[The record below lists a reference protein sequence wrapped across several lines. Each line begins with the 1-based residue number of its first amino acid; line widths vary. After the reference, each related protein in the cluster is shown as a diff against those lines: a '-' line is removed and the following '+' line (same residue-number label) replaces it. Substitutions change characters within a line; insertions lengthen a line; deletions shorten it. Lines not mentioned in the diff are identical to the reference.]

1 MNTFALWRLF
11 HRSPAAVAR
20 SLRAMQ
26 ADTQSVVD
34 TTATA
39 DDQLAAQS
47 NAQLEVS
54 GQLTADEGPAA
65 SSDMQSMNM
74 SVTNE
79 LAADTIATETVISD
93 ATTPA
98 ADVTDASGMQA
109 FAQTASDSI
118 AQPVRAGR
126 RGGGDFT
133 GLLAI
138 IAFAAA
144 TAIFLTVLGGLHGFI
159 WRASPD
165 HTTACMFDTSRCTS
179 HDNVSADGEFYVML
193 AIFACVLLIV
203 PFTTLAG
210 SAARLAATRR
220 DERLATL
227 RLVGATTSQVTRLTA
242 FEAVSQAVT
251 GAIIGVGGYFA
262 IMPLIM
268 TLTFENRHFNF
279 EQLWVGPIA
288 LVGTVVGVALLALV
302 SALVTL
308 RRVAITPLGVTARQG
323 STLPSGWRAVIFV
336 VVLIG
341 GFVVLNSLQL
351 FAQAGAIVVYAIVF
365 GIIGGCFMLLN
376 LIGSWIVTAVAKTR
390 VRHPKNAAVMIA
402 MRRILDNPKRAW
414 RNVSGIA
421 LAVFVAGITSVCG
434 ILATGDNAD
443 PESLMMMHDIA
454 LGGTLT
460 LVFAAVLAAV
470 SSGIMQSA
478 NVYDQAA
485 EYHMLILEGTD
496 ARTLRRARFSEV
508 LTPLNTV
515 IIVAAGCS
523 MFLMLPLLGS
533 ALTAPAV
540 LLRFALGIAL
550 CYALVSVGALCAN
563 RTAARLDT
571 VSRRRDD

>member
-11 HRSPAAVAR
+11 HRGSIGIAR
-20 SLRAMQ
+20 SLRTVRRDARTDARPAANAQPTTTVSEQPSPASATGAVNMDAKVASSTEDAAMAAA
-26 ADTQSVVD
+26 ADMTCAPQPVANGD
-34 TTATA
+34 TAAVAINAAATA
-39 DDQLAAQS
+39 S
-47 NAQLEVS
+47 
-54 GQLTADEGPAA
+54 
-65 SSDMQSMNM
+65 
-74 SVTNE
+74 
-79 LAADTIATETVISD
+79 
-93 ATTPA
+93 
-98 ADVTDASGMQA
+98 
-109 FAQTASDSI
+109 
-118 AQPVRAGR
+118 AQPVRARR

-133 GLLAI
+133 GMLAV

-165 HTTACMFDTSRCTS
+165 HTAVCMFDAARCTS
-179 HDNVSADGEFYVML
+179 HANVSTDGELYVTL
-193 AIFACVLLIV
+193 AVFACVLLIV

-227 RLVGATTSQVTRLTA
+227 RLVGATVSQVTCLTA
-242 FEAVSQAVT
+242 FEAVSQAVL
-251 GAIIGVGGYFA
+251 GALIGIGGYFA

-268 TLTFENRHFNF
+268 TLTFENRRFTF
-279 EQLWVGPIA
+279 EQLWVGPVA
-288 LVGTVVGVALLALV
+288 LIGTVAGVALLALV
-302 SALVTL
+302 SALLTL
-308 RRVAITPLGVTARQG
+308 RRVAITPLGVTARQS

-336 VVLIG
+336 VMLIG

-351 FAQAGAIVVYAIVF
+351 FAQAGRIVVYAIVF
-365 GIIGGCFMLLN
+365 GTIGGCFMLLN
-376 LIGSWIVTAVAKTR
+376 LIGSWIVTSIAKAR
-390 VRHPKNAAVMIA
+390 VRRPKNAAVMIA

-421 LAVFVAGITSVCG
+421 LAVFIAGITSVCG
-434 ILATGDNAD
+434 ILAAGDNAD
-443 PESLMMMHDIA
+443 PEAVTLMHDIA

-496 ARTLRRARFSEV
+496 ARTLRHARFNEV

-523 MFLMLPLLGS
+523 VFLMLPLLGS

-571 VSRRRDD
+571 ISRRRDD

>member
-11 HRSPAAVAR
+11 HRSPAAIAR
-20 SLRAMQ
+20 SLHTVQRDA
-26 ADTQSVVD
+26 QSD
-34 TTATA
+34 
-39 DDQLAAQS
+39 AQS
-47 NAQLEVS
+47 NAQPAVVVPTSNMVAAMAASTSDMALPK
-54 GQLTADEGPAA
+54 TADASRAVTDAITDATVAA
-65 SSDMQSMNM
+65 AADMQP
-74 SVTNE
+74 T
-79 LAADTIATETVISD
+79 
-93 ATTPA
+93 TTPA
-98 ADVTDASGMQA
+98 ADTSAA
-109 FAQTASDSI
+109 HTFAQPTSSATT
-118 AQPVRAGR
+118 QPVRAGR
-126 RGGGDFT
+126 RGGDFT
-133 GLLAI
+133 GMLAV

-165 HTTACMFDTSRCTS
+165 HTVACMFDAARCAS
-179 HDNVSADGEFYVML
+179 HDNVSVNGEFYVTL

-220 DERLATL
+220 DERLAAL
-227 RLVGATTSQVTRLTA
+227 RLIGATTAQVTRLTA
-242 FEAVSQAVT
+242 LEAVSQAVL
-251 GAIIGVGGYFA
+251 GALIGVVGYFA

-268 TLTFENRHFNF
+268 TLTFENRRFGF
-279 EQLWVGPIA
+279 AQLWVGPYA

-302 SALVTL
+302 SALLTL
-308 RRVAITPLGVTARQG
+308 RRVAITPLGVSARQG
-323 STLPSGWRAVIFV
+323 SAMPSGWRAIVFV
-336 VVLIG
+336 VVPIG
-341 GFVVLNSLQL
+341 GFVVLNSLQM
-351 FAQAGAIVVYAIVF
+351 FAQAGMIVVYAIVF

-390 VRHPKNAAVMIA
+390 ARHPKNAAVMIA

-421 LAVFVAGITSVCG
+421 LAVFIAGVTSVCG
-434 ILATGDNAD
+434 ILGAGDDAD

-460 LVFAAVLAAV
+460 LLFAAVLAAV

-478 NVYDQAA
+478 SVYDQAD

-533 ALTAPAV
+533 ALTEPAV

-550 CYALVSVGALCAN
+550 CYALVSVGAVCAN
-563 RTAARLDT
+563 RTATRLDT
-571 VSRRRDD
+571 VSCRRDD

>member
-11 HRSPAAVAR
+11 HRSPAAIAR
-20 SLRAMQ
+20 SPHTVQRDA
-26 ADTQSVVD
+26 QSD
-34 TTATA
+34 
-39 DDQLAAQS
+39 AQS
-47 NAQLEVS
+47 NAQPAVVVPTSNMVAAMAASTSDMALPK
-54 GQLTADEGPAA
+54 TADASRAVTDAITDATVAA
-65 SSDMQSMNM
+65 AADMQP
-74 SVTNE
+74 T
-79 LAADTIATETVISD
+79 
-93 ATTPA
+93 TTPA
-98 ADVTDASGMQA
+98 ADTSAA
-109 FAQTASDSI
+109 HTFAQPTSSATT
-118 AQPVRAGR
+118 QPVRAGR
-126 RGGGDFT
+126 RGGDFT
-133 GLLAI
+133 GMLAV

-165 HTTACMFDTSRCTS
+165 HTVACMFDAARCAS
-179 HDNVSADGEFYVML
+179 HDNVSANGEFYVTL

-220 DERLATL
+220 DERLAAL
-227 RLVGATTSQVTRLTA
+227 RLIGATTAQVTRLTA
-242 FEAVSQAVT
+242 LEAVSQAVL
-251 GAIIGVGGYFA
+251 GALIGVVGYFA

-268 TLTFENRHFNF
+268 PLTFENRRFDF
-279 EQLWVGPIA
+279 AQLWVGPYA

-302 SALVTL
+302 SALLTL
-308 RRVAITPLGVTARQG
+308 RRVAITPLGVSARQG
-323 STLPSGWRAVIFV
+323 SAMPSGWRAIVFV
-336 VVLIG
+336 VVPIG
-341 GFVVLNSLQL
+341 GFVVLNSLQM
-351 FAQAGAIVVYAIVF
+351 FAQAGMIVVYAIVF

-390 VRHPKNAAVMIA
+390 ARHPKNAAVMIA

-421 LAVFVAGITSVCG
+421 LAVFIAGITSVCG
-434 ILATGDNAD
+434 ILGAGDDAD

-460 LVFAAVLAAV
+460 LLFAAVLAAV

-478 NVYDQAA
+478 SVYDQAD

-533 ALTAPAV
+533 ALTEPAV

-550 CYALVSVGALCAN
+550 CYALVSVGAVCAN
-563 RTAARLDT
+563 RTATRLDT

>member
-1 MNTFALWRLF
+1 MSTFALWRLF
-11 HRSPAAVAR
+11 HRH
-20 SLRAMQ
+20 MFHH
-26 ADTQSVVD
+26 
-34 TTATA
+34 
-39 DDQLAAQS
+39 DD
-47 NAQLEVS
+47 E
-54 GQLTADEGPAA
+54 
-65 SSDMQSMNM
+65 
-74 SVTNE
+74 
-79 LAADTIATETVISD
+79 SD
-93 ATTPA
+93 APR
-98 ADVTDASGMQA
+98 DH
-109 FAQTASDSI
+109 
-118 AQPVRAGR
+118 
-126 RGGGDFT
+126 T
-133 GLLAI
+133 GLLAV

-165 HTTACMFDTSRCTS
+165 HTVACMFDAARCAS
-179 HDNVSADGEFYVML
+179 HDNVSANGEFYVTL

-210 SAARLAATRR
+210 SATRLAATRR
-220 DERLATL
+220 DERLAAL
-227 RLVGATTSQVTRLTA
+227 RLIGATTAQVTRLTA
-242 FEAVSQAVT
+242 LEAVSQAVL
-251 GAIIGVGGYFA
+251 GALIGVVGYFA

-268 TLTFENRHFNF
+268 TLTFENRRFGF
-279 EQLWVGPIA
+279 AQLWVGPYA

-302 SALVTL
+302 SALLTL
-308 RRVAITPLGVTARQG
+308 RRVAITPLGVSARQG
-323 STLPSGWRAVIFV
+323 SAMPSGWRAIVFV
-336 VVLIG
+336 VVPIG
-341 GFVVLNSLQL
+341 GFVVLNSLQM
-351 FAQAGAIVVYAIVF
+351 FAQAGMIVVYAIVF

-390 VRHPKNAAVMIA
+390 ARHPKNAAVMIA

-421 LAVFVAGITSVCG
+421 LAVFIAGVTSVCG
-434 ILATGDNAD
+434 ILVAGDDAD

-460 LVFAAVLAAV
+460 LLFAAVLAAV

-478 NVYDQAA
+478 SVYDQAD

-533 ALTAPAV
+533 ALTEPAV

-550 CYALVSVGALCAN
+550 CYALVSVGAVCAN
-563 RTAARLDT
+563 RTATRLDT

>member
-11 HRSPAAVAR
+11 HRGSLGIAR
-20 SLRAMQ
+20 SLRTVRRDARPDARPAANAQPTTTVSEQPSPASATGAVNMDATVASSTEDAAMAAA
-26 ADTQSVVD
+26 ADMTCAPQPVANGD
-34 TTATA
+34 TAAAAIDAAAINAAATA
-39 DDQLAAQS
+39 S
-47 NAQLEVS
+47 
-54 GQLTADEGPAA
+54 
-65 SSDMQSMNM
+65 
-74 SVTNE
+74 
-79 LAADTIATETVISD
+79 
-93 ATTPA
+93 
-98 ADVTDASGMQA
+98 
-109 FAQTASDSI
+109 
-118 AQPVRAGR
+118 AQPVRARR

-133 GLLAI
+133 GMLAV

-165 HTTACMFDTSRCTS
+165 HTARCMFDAARCTS
-179 HDNVSADGEFYVML
+179 HANVSTDGTLYVTL
-193 AIFACVLLIV
+193 AVFACVLLIV

-227 RLVGATTSQVTRLTA
+227 RLVGATVSQVTCLTA
-242 FEAVSQAVT
+242 FEAVSQAVL
-251 GAIIGVGGYFA
+251 GALIGIGGYFA

-268 TLTFENRHFNF
+268 TLTFENRRFTF
-279 EQLWVGPIA
+279 EQLWVGPVA
-288 LVGTVVGVALLALV
+288 LIGTVAGVALLALV
-302 SALVTL
+302 SALLTL

-351 FAQAGAIVVYAIVF
+351 FAQAGRIVVYAIVF
-365 GIIGGCFMLLN
+365 GTIGGCFMLLN
-376 LIGSWIVTAVAKTR
+376 LIGSWIVTSIAKAR
-390 VRHPKNAAVMIA
+390 VRRPKNAAAMIA

-421 LAVFVAGITSVCG
+421 LAVFIAGITSVCG
-434 ILATGDNAD
+434 ILAAGDNAD
-443 PESLMMMHDIA
+443 PEAVTLMHDIA

-496 ARTLRRARFSEV
+496 ARTLRHARFSEV

-571 VSRRRDD
+571 ISRRRDD

>member
-11 HRSPAAVAR
+11 HRSPFDRSVGKRVDVNVADVANAV
-20 SLRAMQ
+20 
-26 ADTQSVVD
+26 DVNVVD
-34 TTATA
+34 TNTANVA
-39 DDQLAAQS
+39 DAAAANEHANVANGANS
-47 NAQLEVS
+47 AAIRV
-54 GQLTADEGPAA
+54 PAH
-65 SSDMQSMNM
+65 
-74 SVTNE
+74 
-79 LAADTIATETVISD
+79 
-93 ATTPA
+93 
-98 ADVTDASGMQA
+98 
-109 FAQTASDSI
+109 
-118 AQPVRAGR
+118 
-126 RGGGDFT
+126 RGGDGNFA
-133 GLLAI
+133 GLLAV

-165 HTTACMFDTSRCTS
+165 HTIACFADAAKCTSRAHVS
-179 HDNVSADGEFYVML
+179 DNAEFYVTL
-193 AIFACVLLIV
+193 AMFACVLLIV

-227 RLVGATTSQVTRLTA
+227 RLVGATTAQVTRLTA
-242 FEAVSQAVT
+242 FEAVSQAVL
-251 GAIIGVGGYFA
+251 GALIGIVGYFA

-268 TLTFENRHFNF
+268 LLTFENRRFTF
-279 EQLWVGPIA
+279 EQLWVGPLA
-288 LVGTVVGVALLALV
+288 LVAAVVGVALLALV
-302 SALVTL
+302 SALLTL
-308 RRVAITPLGVTARQG
+308 RRVAITPLGVSARQ
-323 STLPSGWRAVIFV
+323 SSSMPSGWRAVIFV

-341 GFVVLNSLQL
+341 GFMMLNSLQM
-351 FAQAGAIVVYAIVF
+351 FANADVIVVYAIVF

-376 LIGSWIVTAVAKTR
+376 LIGSWVVSTVAKTR
-390 VRHPKNAAVMIA
+390 VRHPKNAAVMIG

-421 LAVFVAGITSVCG
+421 LAVFIAGVTSVCG
-434 ILATGDNAD
+434 MLASGENAD
-443 PESLMMMHDIA
+443 AESVMMMHDIS

-478 NVYDQAA
+478 SVYDQAS

-496 ARTLRRARFSEV
+496 ARTLRSARFSEV

-523 MFLMLPLLGS
+523 MFLMLPLIGS
-533 ALTAPAV
+533 ALTAPGV
-540 LLRFALGIAL
+540 LLRFVFGIAL
-550 CYALVSVGALCAN
+550 CYALVSVGAVCAN
-563 RTAARLDT
+563 RTAAHLDT

>member
-1 MNTFALWRLF
+1 MMNTFALWRLF
-11 HRSPAAVAR
+11 HRGSLGIAR
-20 SLRAMQ
+20 SLRTVRRDARPDTRPAANAQPTTTVSEQPSPASATGAVNMDATVASSTEDAAM
-26 ADTQSVVD
+26 AAAAAIDAAAINAA
-34 TTATA
+34 ATA
-39 DDQLAAQS
+39 S
-47 NAQLEVS
+47 
-54 GQLTADEGPAA
+54 
-65 SSDMQSMNM
+65 
-74 SVTNE
+74 
-79 LAADTIATETVISD
+79 
-93 ATTPA
+93 
-98 ADVTDASGMQA
+98 
-109 FAQTASDSI
+109 
-118 AQPVRAGR
+118 AQPVRARR

-133 GLLAI
+133 GMLAV

-165 HTTACMFDTSRCTS
+165 HTAGCMFDAARCTS
-179 HDNVSADGEFYVML
+179 HANVSTDGTLYVTL
-193 AIFACVLLIV
+193 AVFACVLLIV

-227 RLVGATTSQVTRLTA
+227 RLVGATVSQVTCLTA
-242 FEAVSQAVT
+242 FEAVSQAVL
-251 GAIIGVGGYFA
+251 GALIGIGGYFA

-268 TLTFENRHFNF
+268 TLTFENRRFTF
-279 EQLWVGPIA
+279 EQLWVGPAA
-288 LVGTVVGVALLALV
+288 LIGTVAGVALLALV
-302 SALVTL
+302 SALLTL

-351 FAQAGAIVVYAIVF
+351 FAQAGRIVVYAIVF
-365 GIIGGCFMLLN
+365 GTIGGCFMLLN
-376 LIGSWIVTAVAKTR
+376 LIGSWIVTSIAKAR
-390 VRHPKNAAVMIA
+390 VRRPKNAAAMIA

-421 LAVFVAGITSVCG
+421 LAVFIAGITSVCG
-434 ILATGDNAD
+434 ILAAGDNAD
-443 PESLMMMHDIA
+443 PEAVTLMHDIA

-496 ARTLRRARFSEV
+496 ARTLRHARFSEV

-571 VSRRRDD
+571 ISRRRDD

>member
-1 MNTFALWRLF
+1 MNTFAFWRLF
-11 HRSPAAVAR
+11 HRSPAAIAR
-20 SLRAMQ
+20 SLHTVQRDA
-26 ADTQSVVD
+26 QSD
-34 TTATA
+34 
-39 DDQLAAQS
+39 AQS
-47 NAQLEVS
+47 NAQPAVVVPTSNMVAAMAASTSDMALPK
-54 GQLTADEGPAA
+54 TADASRAVTDAITDAMVAA
-65 SSDMQSMNM
+65 AADMQP
-74 SVTNE
+74 T
-79 LAADTIATETVISD
+79 
-93 ATTPA
+93 TTPA
-98 ADVTDASGMQA
+98 ADTSAA
-109 FAQTASDSI
+109 HTFAQPTSSATT
-118 AQPVRAGR
+118 QPVRAGR
-126 RGGGDFT
+126 RGGDFT
-133 GLLAI
+133 GMLAV

-165 HTTACMFDTSRCTS
+165 HTVACMFDAARCAS
-179 HDNVSADGEFYVML
+179 HDNVSANGEFYVTL

-220 DERLATL
+220 DERLAAL
-227 RLVGATTSQVTRLTA
+227 RLIGATTAQVTRLTA
-242 FEAVSQAVT
+242 LEAVSQAVL
-251 GAIIGVGGYFA
+251 GALIGVVGYFA

-268 TLTFENRHFNF
+268 TLTFENRRFGF
-279 EQLWVGPIA
+279 AQLWVGPYA

-302 SALVTL
+302 SALLTL
-308 RRVAITPLGVTARQG
+308 RLVAITPLGVSARQG
-323 STLPSGWRAVIFV
+323 SAMPSGWRAIVFV
-336 VVLIG
+336 VVPIG
-341 GFVVLNSLQL
+341 GFVVLNSLQM
-351 FAQAGAIVVYAIVF
+351 FAQAGMIVVYAIVF

-390 VRHPKNAAVMIA
+390 ARHPKNAAVMIA

-421 LAVFVAGITSVCG
+421 LAVFIAGVTSVCG
-434 ILATGDNAD
+434 ILVAGDDAD

-460 LVFAAVLAAV
+460 LLFAAVLAAV

-478 NVYDQAA
+478 SVYDQAD

-496 ARTLRRARFSEV
+496 ARTLRCARFSEV

-533 ALTAPAV
+533 ALTEPAV

-550 CYALVSVGALCAN
+550 CYALVSVGAVCAN
-563 RTAARLDT
+563 RTATRLDT